1 MADIIKKETFT
12 IKLTYEMSVN
22 TDTGEILETKLINRS
37 VDNSDLKQIKSS
49 KQINVSNEPTL
60 SLEDNKYTLS
70 PAAVELMRL
79 GEDSRLDIRYEQ
91 TIDGDIPII
100 YEVFDGKGGNKIT
113 KSNTVS
119 YRGDKNKELAKRG
132 REFGIVPHPKK
143 QNVFMLTSDSK
154 PVQLVGDDNV
164 KIDETEDKIPFD
176 LNLEDLVDTG
186 DNTEIDSS
194 FFKF

>member
-1 MADIIKKETFT
+1 MADIIRKETFT

-22 TDTGEILETKLINRS
+22 IDTGEILETKLINRS
-37 VDNSDLKQIKSS
+37 VDNSNFKQIKSS
-49 KQINVSNEPTL
+49 KQINVSDKPTL
-60 SLEDNKYTLS
+60 SLEDNKYILS

-79 GEDSRLDIRYEQ
+79 SEDSRLDIRYEQ
-91 TIDGDIPII
+91 NKDGDIPII
-100 YEVFDGKGGNKIT
+100 YEVLNGKGGNKIT

-132 REFGIVPHPKK
+132 KEFNIVSHPQK
-143 QNVFMLTSDSK
+143 QNVFMLISDSK
-154 PVQLVGDDNV
+154 PIQLVEDNNIKIEGD
-164 KIDETEDKIPFD
+164 ESEDIPFD
-176 LNLEDLVDTG
+176 LDLEDLV